1 MERYDYNEAMREDI
15 REYIAENYEREE
27 IAEKLLDRDE
37 WEEQLRDDL
46 WTEDSVTVNAS
57 GSYTFSTWEAE
68 ENLCHNMGLLEDALR
83 EFGSE
88 GADILERGAE
98 WCDVTIRCYLLAD
111 VLSEVLDEYEEEL
124 SDEIEAAQKKRDDDD
139 EDDGEEIA

>member
-37 WEEQLRDDL
+37 WEEKLRDDL
-46 WTEDSVTVNAS
+46 WTEDSVTGNAS

-68 ENLCHNMGLLEDALR
+68 ENLCHNLGLLEDALR

>member
-46 WTEDSVTVNAS
+46 WTEDSVTGNAS

>member
-37 WEEQLRDDL
+37 WEEKLRDDL
-46 WTEDSVTVNAS
+46 WTEDSVTGNAS
-57 GSYTFSTWEAE
+57 GSYTFSTWTAE
-68 ENLCHNMGLLEDALR
+68 ENLCHNAGLLEDALR
-83 EFGSE
+83 EFGCES
-88 GADILERGAE
+88 ADILERGAE
-98 WCDVTIRCYLLAD
+98 WCDVTIRCYLLAE
-111 VLSEVLDEYEEEL
+111 VLSEVLDEYESEL
-124 SDEIEAAQKKRDDDD
+124 ADEIEAAEKKRD